1 MLKRVCEE
9 FRRTLGKTIQ
19 SVHLLIINKLITGLS
34 NLPRGTCVC
43 GGDTMLFQHV
53 NHGQLSERER
63 ERMFMILE
71 LMIKCAAHEE
81 RADRA
86 FELFDHPLLTR

>member
-1 MLKRVCEE
+1 
-9 FRRTLGKTIQ
+9 
-19 SVHLLIINKLITGLS
+19 
-34 NLPRGTCVC
+34 
-43 GGDTMLFQHV
+43 MLFQHV
-53 NHGQLSERER
+53 NHGQLSERERER